1 MEMFRSLMLVMV
13 AAAWPV
19 SPAPGSQ
26 VVVDPAQLQRD
37 FATGLLSVKTK
48 PAGDRAA
55 EAAVPY
61 LGKDAI
67 GRKLRLW
74 YANGSAAGNIGD
86 LYDNRDRGHSRLPL
100 NQFPQLTAVTYA
112 PSAVERSMDF
122 GLQTHL
128 LFDRVTLGN
137 SSTAAGGGAWRSNPR
152 QIYMRPGGPAA
163 LYHQYR
169 ANHLYVYPEHK
180 DHDPGHNDIGGGHG
194 DVIPANTPYVITSQG
209 SSGSDRAFLRA
220 IACTLAAF
228 DPQTKQALA
237 RHGLLMPTVQMIL
250 RRCYRGIES
259 DEDYRTGRAHPT
271 VFEEGGINVEAMI
284 EMAHDMTRDALPPFV
299 QIAVIAESEPLLG
312 RDYFEIDEAQ
322 KLFDTPA
329 AIARVFRTTEHV
341 YRMVVAAAG
350 TDVHG
355 RELSYHWAVLRGDAE
370 RITITPRNAP
380 GTHVEI
386 KVAYHGRR
394 PIQAGHPMA
403 SNRVDIGVFVTN
415 GVHSSAPAIVSIN
428 TLDCERRTYSTD
440 GRILEVDYEAGVV
453 HVEIKDWPGVMEMIH
468 GERDDEGAMVLR
480 QGFDAAQQAEMRRAA
495 IEYEQATAAETQ
507 AREVKKRADD
517 HFDQLR
523 AASSRPADGS
533 PKRRQPKRPNPAKSV
548 SKEQR
553 AAIKRAGQVR
563 QAATKRLEQSRQ
575 QVQQVLNRDREALG
589 GSVRRRV
596 EGALYGIVRDPGFYI
611 DRAESMDRL
620 YGPGKQRA
628 SATGAIK
635 QRTLLVKLNLLAP
648 AGPGSPRR
656 YLLVPARPGEGPPAE
671 RLTAFEHRTLQ
682 QLHAALLNDVLFAGL
697 VKVRFRR
704 NYVDPMLA
712 TRKAWR
718 DLYHNTGDQGPGGW
732 TRYHEDG
739 RVQRFTA
746 AGERVVEVDDA
757 GNILRTTRV
766 KYIAESKPKQATRW
780 LRQLDVP

>member
-1 MEMFRSLMLVMV
+1 MTLPRWFVIVILT
-13 AAAWPV
+13 AAPAASAPPRPV
-19 SPAPGSQ
+19 
-26 VVVDPAQLQRD
+26 VIVDPARLQRD
-37 FATGLLSVKTK
+37 FASGLLAVKSELI
-48 PAGDRAA
+48 GDAA
-55 EAAVPY
+55 ASGTVANRGKGAV
-61 LGKDAI
+61 GHN
-67 GRKLRLW
+67 LRRW
-74 YANGSAAGNIGD
+74 FSDGSAAGNIGD
-86 LYDNRDRGHSRLPL
+86 LYDNRDRGHSRLQL
-100 NQFPQLTAVTYA
+100 NQFPQLAAVTYA

-128 LFDRVTLGN
+128 LFDRVTFGN

-180 DHDPGHNDIGGGHG
+180 DHDPGHNGIGGGHG
-194 DVIPANTPYVITSQG
+194 DVIPANTPYIITSQG

-250 RRCYRGIES
+250 RRCYRGIDS

-271 VFEEGGINVEAMI
+271 VFEESGLNVDAMI
-284 EMAHDMTRDALPPFV
+284 EMAHDMRGDALPPFV
-299 QIAVIAESEPLLG
+299 QIAVIAESAPVLG
-312 RDYFEIDEAQ
+312 RDFFEIDETQ

-329 AIARVFRTTEHV
+329 AIARVFRTTDHV

-370 RITITPRNAP
+370 RITITLRNAS

-394 PIQAGHPMA
+394 PIEAGSPMA

-453 HVEIKDWPGVMEMIH
+453 HVEVKDWPGVMETIY
-468 GERDDEGAMVLR
+468 GEREGEGAMVLR
-480 QGFDAAQQAEMRRAA
+480 QGFDGAQQAEMRRAA
-495 IEYEQATAAETQ
+495 VEYAQATAAESQ
-507 AREVKKRADD
+507 ARDVKNRADEQ
-517 HFDQLR
+517 FDQLR
-523 AASSRPADGS
+523 DATRRPADGS
-533 PKRRQPKRPNPAKSV
+533 SKRREPARSV
-548 SKEQR
+548 SKAQR
-553 AAIKRAGQVR
+553 TAIKRARQVR
-563 QAATKRLEQSRQ
+563 QAATKRLEQSRR
-575 QVQQVLNRDREALG
+575 QVQQVLNRDRAALG

-596 EGALYGIVRDPGFYI
+596 EGALYGMVRDPEFYI
-611 DRAESMDRL
+611 DRAASMDRL

-628 SATGAIK
+628 AATGAMK

-656 YLLVPARPGEGPPAE
+656 YVLVPARPGEGPPAE
-671 RLTAFEHRTLQ
+671 RLTAFEHRKLQ

-697 VKVRFRR
+697 AKVRLRR

-718 DLYHNTGDQGPGGW
+718 DLYHHEGDQRPGGW

-739 RVQRFTA
+739 QVQRFTA
-746 AGERVVEVDDA
+746 AGERAVEIDDA
-757 GNILRTTRV
+757 GNALRTTRV
-766 KYIAESKPKQATRW
+766 KYIAESKPEQTTRW
-780 LRQLDVP
+780 LRQVEVP